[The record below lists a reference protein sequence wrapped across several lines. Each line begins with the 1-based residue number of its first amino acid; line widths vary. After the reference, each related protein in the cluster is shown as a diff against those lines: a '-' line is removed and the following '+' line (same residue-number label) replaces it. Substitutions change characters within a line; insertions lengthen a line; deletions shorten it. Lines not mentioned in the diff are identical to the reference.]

1 MITLAKSLQI
11 PVALV
16 DDIDTDFVASGYDAI
31 IPTPGINPSNRAYS
45 ANNIL
50 SELDFAYRYLPK
62 GFKIISI
69 TGTDGKSTTAW
80 MVYEL
85 LRQEFGED
93 RVFLSGNFEIPFA
106 QTVTD
111 IRNRGLTEGY
121 IVLEVS
127 SFMAYG
133 IGQTH
138 FLNQLPV

>member
-1 MITLAKSLQI
+1 MISLANSLHI
-11 PVALV
+11 PVSLV
-16 DDIDTDFVASGYDAI
+16 DDADADFIASVYDAI
-31 IPTPGINPSNRAYS
+31 IPTPGVNPNNRSYS

-50 SELDFAYRYLPK
+50 SELDFAHRYLPK
-62 GFKIISI
+62 DFKIISI

-80 MVYEL
+80 MTYEL

-93 RVFLSGNFEIPFA
+93 QVFLSGNFEIPFA
-106 QTVTD
+106 QTVAD
-111 IRNRGLTEGY
+111 IRSRGLTKGY

-138 FLNQLPV
+138 FLDQLPD